1 MIHTIENEYLKIS
14 VAELGATLTK
24 FIDKRSNT
32 DIVLGYEDEDSYRQY
47 AGNNMGISCGRNCNR
62 IGNARFT
69 LNGQEYQLTVN
80 DNMNQLHGGGINGF
94 GFKTW
99 KLEEKSDN
107 ELVFS
112 YLSKDGEEGF
122 PGNLDAR
129 VSFRL
134 EGDSLIY
141 TFSGTSDKDTI
152 FNMTNHSYFNLG
164 DESILDEELMITTD
178 TYSPNDEYC
187 LAKPVTEIVNG
198 TYYDFRE
205 YRKLGD
211 SLPNLDTAIDNNYVW
226 EKMEDKLMAS
236 LRNDKLVLNIYSDLP
251 DMHLY
256 TSYYLEGGIG
266 KYGKRYDRY
275 KGCCLECQYYPNAI
289 NYEGYLKPI
298 LRKGETMS
306 HYMRMEVK
314 ER

>member
-1 MIHTIENEYLKIS
+1 MIYTIENEFLS
-14 VAELGATLTK
+14 VAVAELGATLTK
-24 FIDKRSNT
+24 FVHKSSNT
-32 DIVLGYEDEDSYRQY
+32 DIVLGYESEEEYLRY
-47 AGNNMGISCGRNCNR
+47 ATNNMGISCGRNCNR
-62 IGNARFT
+62 IGKARFE
-69 LNGQEYQLTVN
+69 LNGVEYQLTVN

-94 GFKTW
+94 GFKKWTL
-99 KLEEKSDN
+99 KEKKDD
-107 ELVFS
+107 ELVFT

-122 PGNLDAR
+122 PGNLEAE

-134 EGDSLIY
+134 ENNCLIH
-141 TFSGTSDKDTI
+141 TFSGISDKDTL

-164 DESILDEELMITTD
+164 DENILNEELMITTD
-178 TYSPNDEYC
+178 RYAPTDEYC
-187 LAKPVTEIVNG
+187 LTLPEVKDVKG
-198 TYYDFRE
+198 TYYDFTKFK
-205 YRKLGD
+205 KLGD
-211 SLPNLDTAIDNNYVW
+211 NLLNLPTAIDNNYVW
-226 EKMEDKLMAS
+226 ETLDDKLMAA
-236 LRNDKLVLNIYSDLP
+236 LRNDRLELDVYSDLP

-256 TSYYLEGGIG
+256 TSYHLDGGIG

-289 NYEGYLKPI
+289 NYDGFLKPI